1 MNSRSARL
9 SPSLAAVLGACFAL
23 TVSALI
29 VPDLTAPAWGQSRA
43 AADDAVW
50 RNVTQDRTLNAMY
63 RNLTEHAIQVSVATR
78 SDAPGHCMAKLWVND
93 VAVAYQ
99 VSSGGGEEVCSV
111 SATIPRAGHYLVET
125 DGPDGGR
132 LELWA
137 EMY

>member
-9 SPSLAAVLGACFAL
+9 SPGLAAVLGACLAL
-23 TVSALI
+23 T
-29 VPDLTAPAWGQSRA
+29 VPDLTAPAWGQSQA
-43 AADDAVW
+43 AADDAIW
-50 RNVTQDRTLNAMY
+50 RNRTLNATY

-78 SDAPGHCMAKLWVND
+78 GDAAGHCAAKLWVNG

-125 DGPDGGR
+125 DGTGGGR